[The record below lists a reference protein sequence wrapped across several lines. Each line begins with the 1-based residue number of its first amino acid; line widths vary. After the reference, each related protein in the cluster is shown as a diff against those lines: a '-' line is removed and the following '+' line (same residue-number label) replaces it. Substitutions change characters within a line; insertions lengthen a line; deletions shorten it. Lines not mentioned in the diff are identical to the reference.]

1 MRMRQL
7 ACVLLLALAAGGARA
22 DDLTGV
28 YVGAAFG
35 KAWLDASDGLISGFG
50 SDKHASEF
58 IVGWR
63 PIPELAAEL
72 EYINFGSATG
82 ITTYPNSVEPL
93 DNTASRKGLA
103 AFGVL
108 YLPTPVVDFYLK
120 AGVAKLHTTVTTIV
134 EPCPMGTPR
143 ASCPPL
149 ASPIPVDSTG
159 VGLVGGGGVMY
170 RFRRLEARFDYA
182 RFAALGGNPYLMT
195 FGLTYTF

>member
-1 MRMRQL
+1 MRQL

-82 ITTYPNSVEPL
+82 ITTYPNSVELL